1 VNRFLLVMTIF
12 ALLVSLLLGGCNL
25 GTALEAREGS
35 LNATQTAQ
43 ALPTPTQSEPDVVLV
58 PLEETPGA
66 IQLTPINL
74 VPNDSSTC
82 GRLRVDVGSDPG
94 NTLRLREQPD
104 NSATII
110 LLIPNNTYVTRVAG
124 SSDILADGYN
134 WVNIQYTDPNGAQ
147 SVGWAARDAMRD
159 RATLREE
166 GC

>member
-1 VNRFLLVMTIF
+1 MMIF
-12 ALLVSLLLGGCNL
+12 ALLVSGCTL
-25 GTALEAREGS
+25 GTALEAREDS

-43 ALPTPTQSEPDVVLV
+43 AVPTATQAEPDVVLV
-58 PLEETPGA
+58 PVEQTPGA

-104 NSATII
+104 NSSTII

-124 SSDILADGYN
+124 SSDITADGYN
-134 WVNIQYTDPNGAQ
+134 WVNIQYIDPNGAQ
-147 SVGWAARDAMRD
+147 AVGWAARDAMRD
-159 RATLREE
+159 RTTLREE